1 MRNLSRYVCALSLA
15 LGICVPGAVLFP
27 VAVQAAVADPGA
39 PGTGGV
45 QPADLI
51 LRDGAVYTLDAVR
64 SWARAVA
71 VRDGSIVH
79 VGSDE
84 TVEPFIG
91 EQTRVVD
98 LGGRMVIPAFQDI
111 HIHPISGGLRATRC
125 ELGGMQTEKEY
136 LEAIAKYAAGHPEE
150 AWIQG
155 GGWAMDAFPS
165 AIPSKRGLD
174 KIVSDRPVYLRST
187 DGHSAWVNSTA
198 LEIASITKDTPDPP
212 DGRID
217 RHPETGEPVGALQ
230 EGAMR
235 LVSKHIPPPTPEER
249 ADALRY
255 SLKMLNRH
263 GITSIQD
270 ASASEESL
278 ATYQHLD
285 ERGEL
290 TARVIASQWWERE
303 RGVEQIPEMI
313 DRRER
318 FTKGRLRAG
327 TVKIMQ
333 DGVMENFT
341 AVVLEPYIGKPDVR
355 GIPMV
360 DPEALKEIVTRLDR
374 ERFQVHFHA
383 IGDGA
388 IRQALDAIEAARNT
402 NGDSGRLHHIS
413 HIELFAPEDIPRFRE
428 LNVAANFQPLW
439 AYADN
444 YINDLT
450 IPFIGPERSRWLYP
464 IGSLLRSGAV
474 VAFGSD
480 WSVSTANPFEEIEV
494 AVTRMGPNGETS
506 KPFLP
511 DERIDLP
518 SALAAFT
525 INAAY
530 VNSLEAET
538 GSIEVG
544 KLADL
549 VVLDRNLFA
558 IEPTAI
564 SETQVLLTLLEGQA
578 VHGDFSFEKN

>member
-1 MRNLSRYVCALSLA
+1 MQNLSRYVCALFLA
-15 LGICVPGAVLFP
+15 LGVCGAVALLFP
-27 VAVQAAVADPGA
+27 VAVQVAVADPAA
-39 PGTGGV
+39 PDRGPV

-64 SWARAVA
+64 SWARAIA

-84 TVEPFIG
+84 TVRPFIG

-98 LGGRMVIPAFQDI
+98 LGGRMVLPAFQDV

-136 LEAIAKYAAGHPEE
+136 LEAIAEYAAAHPEE

-155 GGWAMDAFPS
+155 GGWAMDAFP
-165 AIPSKRGLD
+165 AGIPSKRGLD
-174 KIVSDRPVYLRST
+174 KIVSDRPVSLRST
-187 DGHSAWVNSTA
+187 DGHSAWVNSKA
-198 LEIASITKDTPDPP
+198 LEIAGITRDTPDPP

-217 RHPETGEPVGALQ
+217 RDPETGEPVGALQ

-235 LVSKHIPPPTPEER
+235 LVGKHITPPTLEER

-255 SLKMLNRH
+255 SLRMLNGY

-278 ATYQHLD
+278 ITYRHLD

-290 TARVIASQWWERE
+290 TARVVASQWWERG
-303 RGVEQIPEMI
+303 RGTEQIPEMI
-313 DRRER
+313 ERRER
-318 FTKGRLRAG
+318 FTKGRLRAE

-341 AVVLEPYIGKPDVR
+341 AVVLEPYIGKPGVY

-360 DPEALKEIVTRLDR
+360 DPEALKEIVTQLDR

-388 IRQALDAIEAARNT
+388 IRQALDAIEAARKK

-413 HIELFAPEDIPRFRE
+413 HIELFDPEDIPRFRE
-428 LNVAANFQPLW
+428 LKVAANFQPLW

-444 YINDLT
+444 YITDLT
-450 IPFIGPERSRWLYP
+450 IPFIGSERSRWLYP

-474 VAFGSD
+474 IAFGSD

-494 AVTRMGPNGETS
+494 AVTRMGANGETTE
-506 KPFLP
+506 PFLP
-511 DERIDLP
+511 DERINLP

-530 VNSLEAET
+530 VNSLEEKT

-558 IEPTAI
+558 IEPTEI
-564 SETQVLLTLLEGQA
+564 SETNVLLTLLEGQP
-578 VHGDFSFEKN
+578 VHGDFSLEKN

>member
-1 MRNLSRYVCALSLA
+1 MQNLSRCVCALFLA
-15 LGICVPGAVLFP
+15 LGACVLAAGLFP
-27 VAVQAAVADPGA
+27 VAVQVAVADPGA
-39 PGTGGV
+39 RETDPV
-45 QPADLI
+45 QPADLV
-51 LRDGAVYTLDAVR
+51 LRNGAVYTLDAVR
-64 SWARAVA
+64 SWARAIA
-71 VRDGSIVH
+71 VSDGSIVH

-91 EQTRVVD
+91 EQTRIVD

-111 HIHPISGGLRATRC
+111 HIHPISGGLRATSC
-125 ELGGMQTEKEY
+125 ELGGIQSENAY
-136 LEAIAKYAAGHPEE
+136 LDAIANYAAKHPEE

-165 AIPSKRGLD
+165 AIPNKRGLD

-187 DGHSAWVNSTA
+187 DGHSAWVNSKA
-198 LEIASITKDTPDPP
+198 LEIASVTRDTPDPP

-217 RHPETGEPVGALQ
+217 RDPETGEPVGALQ

-235 LVSKHIPPPTPEER
+235 LVSKHIPPRTLEER
-249 ADALRY
+249 ADGLRY
-255 SLKMLNRH
+255 SLKMLNRY

-270 ASASEESL
+270 ASASEETL

-290 TARVIASQWWERE
+290 TARVIASQRWERG
-303 RGVEQIPEMI
+303 RGMEQIPEMI

-333 DGVMENFT
+333 DGVLENFT
-341 AVVLEPYIGKPDVR
+341 AVVLEPYVGKPDVR

-374 ERFQVHFHA
+374 EHFQVHFHA

-388 IRQALDAIEAARNT
+388 IRQALDAIEVARKK
-402 NGDSGRLHHIS
+402 NGDSGSLHHIS
-413 HIELFAPEDIPRFRE
+413 HIQLFDPEDIPRFRE

-439 AYADN
+439 AFADN
-444 YINDLT
+444 YITDLT
-450 IPFIGPERSRWLYP
+450 IPFLGPERSRWLYP
-464 IGSLLRSGAV
+464 IGSLLRSGALI
-474 VAFGSD
+474 AFGSD

-494 AVTRMGPNGETS
+494 AVTRMGPDGETS

-530 VNSLEAET
+530 VNSLEKET

-544 KLADL
+544 KFADL

-558 IEPTAI
+558 IQPTEL
-564 SETQVLLTLLEGQA
+564 SETSVLLTLLEGRP
-578 VHGDFSFEKN
+578 VHGGFSLEKH